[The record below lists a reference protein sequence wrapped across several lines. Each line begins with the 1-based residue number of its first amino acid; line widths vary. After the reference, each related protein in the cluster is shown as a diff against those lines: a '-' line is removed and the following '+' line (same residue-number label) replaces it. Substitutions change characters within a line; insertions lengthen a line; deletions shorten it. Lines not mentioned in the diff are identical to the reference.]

1 MLSFDL
7 SVVDIALAIAMIILL
22 LLLFS
27 GEKKGQPSTE
37 SKKGLMKLSTK
48 LKALFRNTQE
58 KLSAIQLTTNSKK
71 GLMKLSTKLK
81 GILKTTQEKPSTIQ
95 PSTKSKSPTPISFR
109 LKALFRN
116 TQEKLSAIQLT
127 TNSKKGL
134 MKLSTK
140 LKALFRNTQE
150 KLSAIQLT
158 TNSKKGLMKLSTK
171 LKGTLKT
178 TQEKP
183 SIIQPSTESKKGL
196 MTISIKLKALF
207 RNTREKL
214 SAIQLSTNSKKGLM
228 TISFRLKRLGLPLFI
243 IFVLSMTASVV
254 YSLTILDKLVHG
266 TLYSYGLRFS
276 YDWAVP
282 YWTILRTIEALVG
295 LSAVVTLTSIIYVYR
310 KHIYAK
316 PQMKTTVTEKVD
328 APSFATEPQEQSIFG
343 LVKCTHCGNSYSKP
357 FQALELQGDKFRT
370 VNVCPFCSEVI
381 QPVPRQ
387 VESKQVKKA
396 VQKQKKNKKPK

>member
-58 KLSAIQLTTNSKK
+58 KLSAIQPTTN
-71 GLMKLSTKLK
+71 
-81 GILKTTQEKPSTIQ
+81 
-95 PSTKSKSPTPISFR
+95 SKSPTPISFR

-140 LKALFRNTQE
+140 LKG
-150 KLSAIQLT
+150 I
-158 TNSKKGLMKLSTK
+158 
-171 LKGTLKT
+171 LKT

-183 SIIQPSTESKKGL
+183 STIQPSTKSKKGL
-196 MTISIKLKALF
+196 MTISTKLK
-207 RNTREKL
+207 R
-214 SAIQLSTNSKKGLM
+214 M
-228 TISFRLKRLGLPLFI
+228 GLPLFI

-254 YSLTILDKLVHG
+254 YSLTILDKLVQI
-266 TLYSYGLRFS
+266 TLTSYGLQFS

-282 YWTILRTIEALVG
+282 YWTILRIIEALVG
-295 LSAVVTLTSIIYVYR
+295 LSAVVTLTSMIHVYRKHTYAISVKLKRMGLPLFIIFVLSMTASVVYSLTLLDKLVHGTLYSYGLQFSYDWAVPYWTILRIIEALVGLSAVVTLTSMIHVYR

-316 PQMKTTVTEKVD
+316 P
-328 APSFATEPQEQSIFG
+328 
-343 LVKCTHCGNSYSKP
+343 
-357 FQALELQGDKFRT
+357 
-370 VNVCPFCSEVI
+370 
-381 QPVPRQ
+381 
-387 VESKQVKKA
+387 
-396 VQKQKKNKKPK
+396 

>member
-81 GILKTTQEKPSTIQ
+81 GIVKTIQEKPSTNQ
-95 PSTKSKSPTPISFR
+95 PSTKPKTPMN
-109 LKALFRN
+109 L
-116 TQEKLSAIQLT
+116 
-127 TNSKKGL
+127 
-134 MKLSTK
+134 
-140 LKALFRNTQE
+140 
-150 KLSAIQLT
+150 
-158 TNSKKGLMKLSTK
+158 
-171 LKGTLKT
+171 
-178 TQEKP
+178 
-183 SIIQPSTESKKGL
+183 
-196 MTISIKLKALF
+196 SIKLK
-207 RNTREKL
+207 R
-214 SAIQLSTNSKKGLM
+214 M
-228 TISFRLKRLGLPLFI
+228 GLPLFI

-254 YSLTILDKLVHG
+254 YSLTLLDKLVHG
-266 TLYSYGLRFS
+266 TLYYYGLRFS

-282 YWTILRTIEALVG
+282 YWTILRIIEALVGLSAVVTLTTMIHVYRKHTYVISVKLKRMGLPLFIIFVLSMTASVVYSLTLLDKLVHGTLYSYGLQFSYDWAVPYWTILRIIEALVG
-295 LSAVVTLTSIIYVYR
+295 LSAVVTLTSMIHVYR
-310 KHIYAK
+310 KHTYSK

-396 VQKQKKNKKPK
+396 VQKQKKNKQPK